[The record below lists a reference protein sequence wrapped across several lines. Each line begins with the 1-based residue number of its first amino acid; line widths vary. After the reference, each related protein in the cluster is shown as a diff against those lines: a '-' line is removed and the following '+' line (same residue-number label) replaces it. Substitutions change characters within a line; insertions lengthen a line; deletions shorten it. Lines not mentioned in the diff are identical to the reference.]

1 MRIIDQ
7 EVEFWGV
14 CPHEYQPMIE
24 RIEKAARVCYRSEPV
39 GDPETFINAKLLKPT
54 PPHFSVLEH
63 SNLVGRVIAPS
74 YPVHMRLAS
83 LFKSK
88 WIQFHYMENDV
99 LYICGNLRA
108 WMEVLQTRNMA
119 DVFIAFE
126 QNGLEIVPP
135 ESQPRETKR
144 VTVKLITDRAVLAEI
159 TRHRDDTAFSVQSQ
173 RYVDYK
179 DQVHYIK
186 PAWYDDAADNVQ
198 LYFHNSCIQ
207 NEYDY
212 KRLRTFGLLPQDAR
226 AVLSNQVATEIVM
239 TAFLPQWD
247 WILNLRRAKPA
258 YPQMRLAMDGV
269 YNHFSREGMVG

>member
-24 RIEKAARVCYRSEPV
+24 RIEKAARVCYRSEPA
-39 GDPETFINAKLLKPT
+39 GDPETFINTRLLRPT

-63 SNLVGRVIAPS
+63 SNLVGRVIDPS
-74 YPVHMRLAS
+74 YHVHMRLAS
-83 LFKSK
+83 RFKSK
-88 WIQFHYMENDV
+88 WIQFHYMENDI

-119 DVFIAFE
+119 DVFTAFE

-135 ESQPRETKR
+135 ELQPRETKR

-179 DQVHYIK
+179 DQVYYIK
-186 PAWYDDAADNVQ
+186 PAWYDDAGDNVQ
-198 LYFHNSCIQ
+198 LYFHNACIQ

-247 WILNLRRAKPA
+247 WILNLRRSKAA
-258 YPQMRLAMDGV
+258 YPQMRLAMNSV
-269 YNHFSREGMVG
+269 YNHFSREGMV